1 MDELLNKLIEV
12 DKSARKRV
20 SKAKKE
26 KSQALGALESKK
38 EELKKQGEAKFTKAI
53 EEEKSR
59 QAGILENAEK
69 QIEGNCESTVNKLE
83 VLYKEKGDEWVSS
96 IFADVIK

>member
-26 KSQALGALESKK
+26 KSQALTALESKK
-38 EELKKQGEAKFTKAI
+38 EELKKEGEEKFKKAI
-53 EEEKSR
+53 DLERER
-59 QAGILENAEK
+59 QKTVLENAAEQIDENRRSTIAALNSLYEK
-69 QIEGNCESTVNKLE
+69 
-83 VLYKEKGDEWVSS
+83 KGDEWVAS
-96 IFADVIK
+96 IVADVIK